1 MPNGGLGE
9 GEPGMLRMRSMT
21 PTHDGHEWG
30 QGSERAAAQEPDSR
44 VGRGRGR
51 SWKPWALTACLL
63 ALAGVV
69 ASFDVE
75 VAKWFATHRLPGDL
89 GKAVMLSEAF
99 AHGAGAATILL
110 AVWLLDPRL
119 RRGRLMWG
127 VVAGSFCGGLVTD
140 LIKLSVDRVRP
151 RALDFEAVQA
161 TLATFATPQG
171 LGGSDLHSFPS
182 GHSAVAAGLACT
194 LAVLYPRGRWL
205 FAGVAAMACF
215 QRIVASAHYP
225 SDVLTGAAIGVA
237 VATVCARATQIPA
250 AADAD
255 ARPSCDT
262 L

>member
-1 MPNGGLGE
+1 
-9 GEPGMLRMRSMT
+9 MLRMRSMT
-21 PTHDGHEWG
+21 RTHERQERGHGGKLPAAPELDC
-30 QGSERAAAQEPDSR
+30 RA
-44 VGRGRGR
+44 GRGRR
-51 SWKPWALTACLL
+51 RDLSWQPWAFAVCLL
-63 ALAGVV
+63 ALAAVV
-69 ASFDVE
+69 APFDVA

-119 RRGRLMWG
+119 RRGRSIWG

-140 LIKLSVDRVRP
+140 VIKVSVARVRP
-151 RALDFEAVQA
+151 RALDFEAVHA
-161 TLATFATPQG
+161 TLGTFAAPEG
-171 LGGSDLHSFPS
+171 LGGSDLRSFPS

-205 FAGVAAMACF
+205 FGIVAAMACF

-237 VATVCARATQIPA
+237 VATACARATQIPA
-250 AADAD
+250 TADAD